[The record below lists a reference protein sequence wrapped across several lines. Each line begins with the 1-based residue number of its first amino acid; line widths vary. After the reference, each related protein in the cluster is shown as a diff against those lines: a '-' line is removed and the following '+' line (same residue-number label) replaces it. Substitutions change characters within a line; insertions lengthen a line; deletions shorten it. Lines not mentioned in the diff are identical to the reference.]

1 MPAISNRGPLQ
12 TINGLRGHLRG
23 TMSRSCGGAARVGT
37 SDHDAPGKP
46 GSSGAITPDELQE
59 IIPNLGGRA
68 ATLTLY
74 LNIGLREAEVSH
86 RLGTAMFIAQT
97 AHESDDFKTL
107 EEKGGTILF
116 SKKNFPNAAQPD
128 DLRHDYF
135 FIMYDKDSP
144 ASNRRKVAATLGN
157 TEPGDGKTFRGR
169 GYIQL
174 TGRSNYRNAGQAL
187 GLDLENH
194 PDQAAQPANAARIA
208 GWFWKKNK
216 LNQFTYGDTPENFI
230 SLTKRING
238 GTVGLEHR
246 VRLFVR
252 AKHALGIQ
260 SRDIFDE
267 RLSSTTLWA

>member
-157 TEPGDGKTFRGR
+157 TEPGD
-169 GYIQL
+169 
-174 TGRSNYRNAGQAL
+174 AGQAL